1 MPLPAARLIV
11 RCTDK
16 RGVPHTMQKKS
27 LAVFTSI
34 PASIERRDR
43 LDRDIGP
50 DYLERCIRSW
60 RDAGHR
66 VVSVNTAEEAATL
79 TDRFVGVEFHR
90 VERSAVAIVGRPLV
104 YIADVIA
111 ACAAAPEEV
120 VGIVNADLYL
130 DAPKRLDG
138 ILSRIDGSTLIY
150 AQRLDV
156 DDVDDPREA
165 EPYFWGMD
173 CFLFSPAMARDI
185 ADEGLVFGECW
196 WDYWLPIVLAK
207 RGYRLELAGPP
218 PFIKHLQHG
227 DNGLTAHTK
236 HYLEG
241 LGSFLRALSVRLPL
255 PGADPW
261 IVQANACFSALQR
274 QFNASADPAESVLL
288 VHILALVAKLYLH
301 GDPDLIATVREFYAD
316 WSLPA
321 YPILPRFVLDPLYRS
336 VDNVATNETPGLT

>member
-1 MPLPAARLIV
+1 
-11 RCTDK
+11 
-16 RGVPHTMQKKS
+16 MQKKS

-34 PASIERRDR
+34 PASVERRDR
-43 LDRDIGP
+43 LGRNIGLV
-50 DYLERCIRSW
+50 YTQRCIRSW
-60 RDAGHR
+60 LDAGHR
-66 VVSVNTAEEAATL
+66 VVSVNTAEECATL
-79 TDRFVGVEFHR
+79 TDRFAGVEFHR

-104 YIADVIA
+104 YIADLIA

-138 ILSRIDGSTLIY
+138 ILSRIDNSTLVY

-156 DDVDDPREA
+156 DDVDDPSEA

-173 CFLFSPAMARDI
+173 CFLFSPSMARDV

-227 DNGLTAHTK
+227 DIGLGALTK
-236 HYLEG
+236 HYLER
-241 LGSFLRALSVRLPL
+241 LDSFMRALSVRLPL

-261 IVQANACFSALQR
+261 TVQANACFSALQR
-274 QFNASADPAESVLL
+274 QFNASADPAEHLFL
-288 VHILALVAKLYLH
+288 IHIVALVTKLYLH
-301 GDPDLIATVREFYAD
+301 GDPDLIATIREFCAN
-316 WSLPA
+316 WSFNPV
-321 YPILPRFVLDPLYRS
+321 YPILPRFVLEPLYRS
-336 VDNVATNETPGLT
+336 IDNVSTNEAPELS